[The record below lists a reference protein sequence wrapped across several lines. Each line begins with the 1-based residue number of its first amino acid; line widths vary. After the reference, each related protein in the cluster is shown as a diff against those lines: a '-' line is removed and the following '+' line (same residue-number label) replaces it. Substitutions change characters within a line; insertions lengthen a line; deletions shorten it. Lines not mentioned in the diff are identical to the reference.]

1 MRIVFFAGVA
11 LAVVLVIANLAIKL
25 LNLPDDRAVA
35 AGYLLLLALVSVLSG
50 WICRKW
56 RRL

>member
-1 MRIVFFAGVA
+1 MRRVFFAGVA
-11 LAVVLVIANLAIKL
+11 LAVAFVVANLAFRL
-25 LNLPDDRAVA
+25 LNQPNDWAVA

-50 WICRKW
+50 LLYRIW